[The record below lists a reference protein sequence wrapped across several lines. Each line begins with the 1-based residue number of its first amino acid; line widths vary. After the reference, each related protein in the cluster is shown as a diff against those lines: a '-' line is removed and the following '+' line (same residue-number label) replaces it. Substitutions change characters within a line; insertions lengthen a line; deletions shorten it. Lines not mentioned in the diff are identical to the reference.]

1 MDKIVELADL
11 VVLHNI
17 AGLVDVAVGLDQAR
31 QDAVALGAPS
41 VEGDVVDVPG
51 LVLAVVDLVEK
62 AHANVFST

>member
-1 MDKIVELADL
+1 MDKIVEVADL

-41 VEGDVVDVPG
+41 VDDDVVDVPG

-62 AHANVFST
+62 AHPDIFLT